1 MLRVVLPS
9 RLTAAILRVDGLW
22 ELWTR
27 PCDTWAL
34 SSHYS
39 GIKSFSNCSMEDFSD
54 FISNQKSHC
63 LQNQLR
69 LQPTYKAEVCG
80 NGVLEGDEVCDCGAL
95 VSAASGGCG
104 QNPRSVH
111 LCCPSVGLRHFSQ
124 SLFYRGLG
132 KGHSDRLKG
141 EPMSWHRVHW
151 LVDYPH
157 KYICFLVHPYWYT
170 VDTVEMMQLPCAWH
184 MKATTA
190 KPVNSHHHAF
200 FPLIQDL
207 CVAHAG
213 LKLKTTLLFQL
224 PECWDCRL
232 EPSCLA
238 YELTISPLPLLTPLP
253 SPCSP
258 FHPVPSS
265 PIKN

>member
-1 MLRVVLPS
+1 MACGSSEHGHVTLGLFPVITVASSPS
-9 RLTAAILRVDGLW
+9 VTAAWRIFPILSQVKNPIVFRTSWGSNRLTRRKSVGTACWKETKSVTVERWLVLLQEGVARTPEVFIYVVPLSGCVISHS
-22 ELWTR
+22 
-27 PCDTWAL
+27 L
-34 SSHYS
+34 SSTERPWQGTFGQAQGWTNVLAYGS
-39 GIKSFSNCSMEDFSD
+39 LIG
-54 FISNQKSHC
+54 
-63 LQNQLR
+63 R
-69 LQPTYKAEVCG
+69 LSTQI
-80 NGVLEGDEVCDCGAL
+80 
-95 VSAASGGCG
+95 
-104 QNPRSVH
+104 H
-111 LCCPSVGLRHFSQ
+111 LLSSPPL
-124 SLFYRGLG
+124 
-132 KGHSDRLKG
+132 
-141 EPMSWHRVHW
+141 
-151 LVDYPH
+151 
-157 KYICFLVHPYWYT
+157 WYT
-170 VDTVEMMQLPCAWH
+170 VDTEEMMQLPCAWH

-213 LKLKTTLLFQL
+213 LKLRTTLLFQL
-224 PECWDCRL
+224 PECWDCRI